1 MYKGGNMNEAI
12 YNWYIQNGTFDD
24 ELLKIMQLECFNK
37 RVQPAKTI
45 TSRELEIMLNSD
57 SRFNDGRLAI
67 RWWWIFDTKYTVIS
81 EQLLREI
88 LQAVIDI
95 TNPWTVVAIVQSV
108 TGLNCGFVFLGL
120 PIKNGEIISDEE
132 LLGYGFITDGGILT
146 FVDGV
151 EKHVGEIVVGFA
163 IFD

>member
-1 MYKGGNMNEAI
+1 MSVNVYD
-12 YNWYIQNGTFDD
+12 WYIKNGEFDG
-24 ELLKIMQLECFNK
+24 ELLSKMQLECFNK
-37 RVQPAKTI
+37 PVQPAKTI
-45 TSRELEIMLNSD
+45 TSRELEVMLNSD